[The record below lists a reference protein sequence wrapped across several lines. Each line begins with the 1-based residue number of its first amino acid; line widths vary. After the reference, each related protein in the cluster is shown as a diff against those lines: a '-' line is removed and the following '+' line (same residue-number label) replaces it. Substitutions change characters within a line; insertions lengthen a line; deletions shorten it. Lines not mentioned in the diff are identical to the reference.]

1 MERIRNY
8 KYYSLFQNI
17 LKFEI
22 FYKMMTLF
30 ILSPILRRILQEY
43 LDSVTYG
50 IAFNQ
55 DIIYQFLS
63 FKGIVICLF
72 LFILMILI
80 IFYEI
85 YVVMNIIALDK
96 EHKKLSLRKI
106 MLKSFCSLKSLH
118 YPSLPLCGIYI
129 VFLLPL
135 VHIGYLNSY
144 IQRWDI
150 PNFIVGELKLTLGG
164 NVLICLVSIIY
175 YLIFIIM
182 IFVPVYMVFK
192 GKSIISATQ
201 ESFSLFKKITLK
213 EKGSLLVY
221 LLLWIFIEY
230 MIMNLIP
237 YPILHNR
244 DFNWYFLKY
253 TINSTAFRYSAIQ
266 YVLLYFVSIIAMTFF
281 MRYIINLVSR
291 YEDTLMT
298 VDQIPVEIDYLNGW
312 IMKGQNFVRE
322 IIYYMKKRLAHFRFY
337 QKHKLFSRC
346 IVGIFIICFMIIY
359 LHQDALVHRPWV
371 IGHRGSGYFVENTY
385 EAIQDANNSQ
395 VDYAEI
401 DIQLS
406 KDGIPIVFHDATLSR
421 LSDVNKKVSDL
432 TATELEEITL
442 SQNNHKSNILTLE
455 NLIKKMKRDKMAVGL
470 LIELKPTQ
478 DNGEDMAHK
487 VIDIIEQYQF
497 SRQSIFMS
505 LDYDS
510 VQVIKK
516 EKPQWWVGYCIYGS
530 VGDIDDSIWEMDIDF
545 LAMEENRASTAF
557 IQKAVRHMIPIY
569 IWTVD
574 NTKKMKQYLDMGV
587 CGLIT
592 NYPHLG
598 KLTVEEYEKTHFQ
611 YYYYDGKGYPKT
623 TLITGG

>member
-150 PNFIVGELKLTLGG
+150 PNFIFGELKLTLGG

-312 IMKGQNFVRE
+312 IMKGQ
-322 IIYYMKKRLAHFRFY
+322 
-337 QKHKLFSRC
+337 
-346 IVGIFIICFMIIY
+346 
-359 LHQDALVHRPWV
+359 
-371 IGHRGSGYFVENTY
+371 
-385 EAIQDANNSQ
+385 
-395 VDYAEI
+395 
-401 DIQLS
+401 
-406 KDGIPIVFHDATLSR
+406 
-421 LSDVNKKVSDL
+421 
-432 TATELEEITL
+432 
-442 SQNNHKSNILTLE
+442 
-455 NLIKKMKRDKMAVGL
+455 
-470 LIELKPTQ
+470 
-478 DNGEDMAHK
+478 
-487 VIDIIEQYQF
+487 
-497 SRQSIFMS
+497 
-505 LDYDS
+505 
-510 VQVIKK
+510 
-516 EKPQWWVGYCIYGS
+516 YG
-530 VGDIDDSIWEMDIDF
+530 
-545 LAMEENRASTAF
+545 
-557 IQKAVRHMIPIY
+557 K
-569 IWTVD
+569 
-574 NTKKMKQYLDMGV
+574 
-587 CGLIT
+587 
-592 NYPHLG
+592 
-598 KLTVEEYEKTHFQ
+598 
-611 YYYYDGKGYPKT
+611 
-623 TLITGG
+623 

>member
-150 PNFIVGELKLTLGG
+150 PNFIFGELKLTLGG

-230 MIMNLIP
+230 M
-237 YPILHNR
+237 
-244 DFNWYFLKY
+244 
-253 TINSTAFRYSAIQ
+253 
-266 YVLLYFVSIIAMTFF
+266 
-281 MRYIINLVSR
+281 
-291 YEDTLMT
+291 
-298 VDQIPVEIDYLNGW
+298 
-312 IMKGQNFVRE
+312 
-322 IIYYMKKRLAHFRFY
+322 
-337 QKHKLFSRC
+337 
-346 IVGIFIICFMIIY
+346 
-359 LHQDALVHRPWV
+359 
-371 IGHRGSGYFVENTY
+371 
-385 EAIQDANNSQ
+385 
-395 VDYAEI
+395 
-401 DIQLS
+401 
-406 KDGIPIVFHDATLSR
+406 
-421 LSDVNKKVSDL
+421 
-432 TATELEEITL
+432 
-442 SQNNHKSNILTLE
+442 
-455 NLIKKMKRDKMAVGL
+455 
-470 LIELKPTQ
+470 
-478 DNGEDMAHK
+478 
-487 VIDIIEQYQF
+487 
-497 SRQSIFMS
+497 
-505 LDYDS
+505 
-510 VQVIKK
+510 
-516 EKPQWWVGYCIYGS
+516 
-530 VGDIDDSIWEMDIDF
+530 
-545 LAMEENRASTAF
+545 
-557 IQKAVRHMIPIY
+557 
-569 IWTVD
+569 
-574 NTKKMKQYLDMGV
+574 
-587 CGLIT
+587 
-592 NYPHLG
+592 
-598 KLTVEEYEKTHFQ
+598 
-611 YYYYDGKGYPKT
+611 
-623 TLITGG
+623 

>member
-22 FYKMMTLF
+22 FYKMITLF

-80 IFYEI
+80 IYYEI
-85 YVVMNIIALDK
+85 YVVINIIALDK

-118 YPSLPLCGIYI
+118 YPSLPLCGLYI

-150 PNFIVGELKLTLGG
+150 PNFIFGELKLTLGG
-164 NVLICLVSIIY
+164 NVLICLVSFIY
-175 YLIFIIM
+175 YSMFIIM

-201 ESFSLFKKITLK
+201 ESFSLFKKITMK
-213 EKGSLLVY
+213 EKVSLLVY

-230 MIMNLIP
+230 MIMNLLP

-281 MRYIINLVSR
+281 IRYIISLVSR

-312 IMKGQNFVRE
+312 ILKGQNFIRE
-322 IIYYMKKRLAHFRFY
+322 IIYYMKKRLVHFRFY
-337 QKHKLFSRC
+337 QKHKFLSRL
-346 IVGIFIICFMIIY
+346 IVGILIICFMIIY
-359 LHQDALVHRPWV
+359 LQQDALVHRPWV

-421 LSDVNKKVSDL
+421 LSDVNKLVSDL
-432 TATELEEITL
+432 TAAELEEITL

-455 NLIKKMKRDKMAVGL
+455 NLIKKMKRDQLAVGL

-478 DNGEDMAHK
+478 DNGEEMAHK
-487 VIDIIEQYQF
+487 VIDIIEQYKF

-530 VGDIDDSIWEMDIDF
+530 VGDIDDSIWQMDIDF

-592 NYPHLG
+592 NYPDLG
-598 KLTVEEYEKTHFQ
+598 KLTVKEYEKTHFQ

-623 TLITGG
+623 TLIVGG

>member
-150 PNFIVGELKLTLGG
+150 PNFIFGELKLTLSG

-230 MIMNLIP
+230 MIMNLLP

-281 MRYIINLVSR
+281 IRYIISLVSR

-312 IMKGQNFVRE
+312 ILKGQNFIRE
-322 IIYYMKKRLAHFRFY
+322 IIYYMKKRLVHFRFY
-337 QKHKLFSRC
+337 QKHKFLSRL
-346 IVGIFIICFMIIY
+346 IVGILIICFMIIY
-359 LHQDALVHRPWV
+359 LQQDALVHRPWV

-421 LSDVNKKVSDL
+421 LSDVNKLVSDL
-432 TATELEEITL
+432 TAAELEEITL

-455 NLIKKMKRDKMAVGL
+455 NLIKKMKRDQLAVGL

-478 DNGEDMAHK
+478 DNGEEMAHK
-487 VIDIIEQYQF
+487 VIDIIEQYKF

-530 VGDIDDSIWEMDIDF
+530 VGDIDDSIWQMDIDF

-592 NYPHLG
+592 NYPDLG
-598 KLTVEEYEKTHFQ
+598 KLTVKEYEKTHFQ

-623 TLITGG
+623 TLIVGG